1 MIQFQDFF
9 DVLWHIYIIDYFFN
23 IAPSFDTNYTVSV
36 KVPEAK
42 ILVSDIRSEGKA
54 NSISRVNGSVIF
66 ELTENDEVTRVIT
79 KNQTIDL
86 IFEEITNVK
95 LNVMKLD

>member
-9 DVLWHIYIIDYFFN
+9 DVLWHIYKIDYFFFF
-23 IAPSFDTNYTVSV
+23 APSFDTNYTVSV
-36 KVPEAK
+36 KVTEAK

-54 NSISRVNGSVIF
+54 NSISSVNGSVIF

-86 IFEEITNVK
+86 IFEEITNTK

>member
-9 DVLWHIYIIDYFFN
+9 DNLWHIYIIDYFFH

-36 KVPEAK
+36 KVSEAK

-66 ELTENDEVTRVIT
+66 GLTENDEVTRVIT
-79 KNQTIDL
+79 KNQNIDL
-86 IFEEITNVK
+86 IFEEITNAK